1 MDLLVLSATLFT
13 SSPVKGFCTQR
24 KKSLALIRSVM
35 MDLISIRWISEVT
48 NVFLFYV
55 RFSKMNLTQR
65 TSRLRIWESLKEFG
79 SNRVHL
85 GKAHLF

>member
-13 SSPVKGFCTQR
+13 SSPVKGFCTQKK

-48 NVFLFYV
+48 NMFLFYV
-55 RFSKMNLTQR
+55 RFSKMNLT
-65 TSRLRIWESLKEFG
+65 
-79 SNRVHL
+79 
-85 GKAHLF
+85 

>member
-13 SSPVKGFCTQR
+13 SSPVLLHTQ

-48 NVFLFYV
+48 NVFLFNV
-55 RFSKMNLTQR
+55 RFSINLT
-65 TSRLRIWESLKEFG
+65 
-79 SNRVHL
+79 
-85 GKAHLF
+85 